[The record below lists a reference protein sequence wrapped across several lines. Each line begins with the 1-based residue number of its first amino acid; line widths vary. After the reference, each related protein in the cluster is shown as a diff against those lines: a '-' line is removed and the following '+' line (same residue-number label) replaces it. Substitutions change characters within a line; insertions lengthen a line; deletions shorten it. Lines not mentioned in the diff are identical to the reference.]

1 MIKKK
6 GRRSLKGWCVGV
18 VVVGY
23 LARWVD
29 MCGCACTRARVCE
42 SERERERSYERECE
56 FIVYAFYLQKCL
68 CLLQGY
74 FISRN
79 YSASIDN
86 HDPLLKPANCSHVCP
101 HPVSLSLLHTPEA
114 FIWSSWLENQS
125 CRPTFS
131 LNFLVT

>member
-42 SERERERSYERECE
+42 SEREKDLTSESANLLFMPFTFRSVCV
-56 FIVYAFYLQKCL
+56 F
-68 CLLQGY
+68 LQGY